1 MTELEQQLQSARAE
15 AEAALAAC
23 SELSALDQLKSKYL
37 GRSGTVSAALE
48 QLGKLPKEEKPRIG
62 KLANE
67 IKNALT
73 AAITAKRDE
82 LEAKVAT
89 SGPQLTPHCRGDGNV
104 SPPASINTDI
114 RAHRRGLPAHGIR
127 R

>member
-23 SELSALDQLKSKYL
+23 NELPALDQLKAKYL

-48 QLGKLPKEEKPRIG
+48 QLGKLPRDEKPRIG

-67 IKNALT
+67 VKRALE
-73 AAITAKRDE
+73 AAITTKREE
-82 LEAKVAT
+82 LEAKITVT
-89 SGPQLTPHCRGDGNV
+89 GP
-104 SPPASINTDI
+104 AIDI
-114 RAHRRGLPAHGIR
+114 TLPG
-127 R
+127 